1 MAGSCLVA
9 GLGGDMEE
17 RGTRGAAVARR
28 PEPSWP
34 TVIATTVR
42 LWLERHPVRRPATS
56 GRRLLAL
63 AGVLAVVVAA
73 AAAGAFIGR
82 GAASPAALSRHAN
95 PASPAAASMNAASMN
110 AASMNAASMN
120 AATAARDQAAGWVAR
135 QVAPSAIVA
144 CDPAMCAALQAS
156 GVPAGLLLM
165 LGTAAADP
173 LGSDVVVATPALR
186 TQFGAR
192 LETVYA
198 PAVIASFGSGTA
210 RIDIRAMAPDG
221 TAAYAAA
228 LAADRS
234 ARVFAGHQLLLN
246 RRIQAG
252 ASVRA
257 ALRAGEVDA
266 RLLAMFAALAAEQPL
281 RILALADPSPGVVSL
296 AVPYRG
302 AEIAPWR
309 AGTKTAALVRAMLSF
324 LRAQRLPYLPMQAAL
339 AGRSALNL
347 EYSAPSPLGL
357 LSGP

>member
-1 MAGSCLVA
+1 MK
-9 GLGGDMEE
+9 E
-17 RGTRGAAVARR
+17 RGTRGAPVARR
-28 PEPSWP
+28 SEPSWP

-42 LWLERHPVRRPATS
+42 LWLERHPVRRPAAS
-56 GRRLLAL
+56 AGGLLAL
-63 AGVLAVVVAA
+63 ASVLAFAVAA
-73 AAAGAFIGR
+73 AVAGVVIGR
-82 GAASPAALSRHAN
+82 GATSPAVSSRQAN
-95 PASPAAASMNAASMN
+95 PASAAAASINAASIN
-110 AASMNAASMN
+110 AASIR
-120 AATAARDQAAGWVAR
+120 AATAARDQAAVWVAR

-156 GVPAGLLLM
+156 GVPAGRLLM
-165 LGTAAADP
+165 LGTTAADP

-198 PAVIASFGSGTA
+198 PAVIASFGSGAA
-210 RIDIRAMAPDG
+210 RIDIRAMAADG
-221 TAAYAAA
+221 AAAYAAA
-228 LAADRS
+228 LATDRG
-234 ARVFAGHQLLLN
+234 ARMAAGRQLLHN

-252 ASVRA
+252 SGVRA
-257 ALRAGEVDA
+257 ALRAGEVDT

-296 AVPYRG
+296 VAPYRG
-302 AEIAPWR
+302 AEIAPGR
-309 AGTKTAALVRAMLSF
+309 AGTKTAAQVRAMLSF

-339 AGRSALNL
+339 AGRSALNI

>member
-1 MAGSCLVA
+1 MAESCLVA
-9 GLGGDMEE
+9 GLGGDMEK
-17 RGTRGAAVARR
+17 RDPRRAGVARR
-28 PEPSWP
+28 SEPSWP

-42 LWLERHPVRRPATS
+42 LWLERHHVRRPAAS
-56 GRRLLAL
+56 ARRLLLL
-63 AGVLAVVVAA
+63 AGVLAVAVAA

-82 GAASPAALSRHAN
+82 GTTSPAA
-95 PASPAAASMNAASMN
+95 PAVSSINAASIR
-110 AASMNAASMN
+110 
-120 AATAARDQAAGWVAR
+120 AATAVRDQAAAWVAR

-144 CDPAMCAALQAS
+144 CDPAMCAALQVS
-156 GVPAGLLLM
+156 GVPADRVLM
-165 LGTAAADP
+165 LGTTAADP

-221 TAAYAAA
+221 AAAYEAA
-228 LAADRS
+228 LATDRGARIS
-234 ARVFAGHQLLLN
+234 AGRQLLRN

-252 ASVRA
+252 AGVRA

-281 RILALADPSPGVVSL
+281 RILALADPSPGVMSL
-296 AVPYRG
+296 AAPYRG
-302 AEIAPWR
+302 AEIAPGH
-309 AGTKTAALVRAMLSF
+309 AGTKTAARVREMLSF
-324 LRAQRLPYLPMQAAL
+324 LRAQRLPYLPTRAAL
-339 AGRSALNL
+339 AGRSALNI

-357 LSGP
+357 LNGP

>member
-1 MAGSCLVA
+1 M
-9 GLGGDMEE
+9 
-17 RGTRGAAVARR
+17 
-28 PEPSWP
+28 
-34 TVIATTVR
+34 
-42 LWLERHPVRRPATS
+42 
-56 GRRLLAL
+56 
-63 AGVLAVVVAA
+63 
-73 AAAGAFIGR
+73 
-82 GAASPAALSRHAN
+82 
-95 PASPAAASMNAASMN
+95 
-110 AASMNAASMN
+110 
-120 AATAARDQAAGWVAR
+120 WVAR

-156 GVPAGLLLM
+156 GVPAGRLLM

-173 LGSDVVVATPALR
+173 LGSDVVVATPAVR

-198 PAVIASFGSGTA
+198 PAVIASFGSGAA
-210 RIDIRAMAPDG
+210 RIDIRAVAPDG
-221 TAAYAAA
+221 AAAYAAA

-234 ARVFAGHQLLLN
+234 ARVSAGRQLLRN

-252 ASVRA
+252 SGVRA

-296 AVPYRG
+296 AAPYRG
-302 AEIAPWR
+302 AEIAPGH
-309 AGTKTAALVRAMLSF
+309 AGTKTAARVRAMLSF
-324 LRAQRLPYLPMQAAL
+324 LRAQRLPYLPTQAAL
-339 AGRSALNL
+339 AGRSALNI